1 MKKKRPVDINKII
14 ALPLVLIIVFSAALS
29 LMALYVTSKV
39 LEDERISRGLEATEL
54 SSNRII
60 SNIQRIENE
69 NEAIE
74 EKMMLIGEFV
84 ISNRDILSNDFLE
97 DVIQK
102 NDIRHVYWYNPQ
114 GVIVYDGTLEFVGWM
129 AKVGDPIHDFLISG
143 LDYYKEDVR
152 EDTDNKEV
160 HKNIYI
166 RANDGY
172 FVQVGIAAQKFRDIT
187 EEFQFQNT
195 LESLVNNKSDIN
207 SAKIMDVHLV
217 CVANTIAADI
227 GEDCSTSEVYLEV
240 LQNKITLYEKR
251 YNEHLNT
258 EVLDF
263 ITPLIYNDEVIG
275 ILVVEFSLD
284 EHNTVLSVLATIFTG
299 LTTGFIVF
307 YVLTQNFQV
316 VSPLKK
322 LNTQISKID
331 INKVSFREENTREGA
346 YTGLY
351 NTLTG
356 LINKI
361 VDSNTKNKQL
371 IKEGYNQLLVD
382 HLTNIPNRFAAK
394 MLITEKLNN
403 DKSYALMFM
412 DIDDFKAFNDT
423 KGHEFGDELLIKL
436 ANMLSTLA
444 TQKVF
449 VARYGGD
456 EFVFFQEYNELLEIG
471 EFLDSLYDLLNKP
484 IVLNGSN
491 YLVNASVGISLFSK
505 DGTTYEELIK
515 KADIAMYNTKGV
527 SRTSFKFYEESMS
540 EEVEREVKTIE
551 MLKSAIEHDGFELV
565 YQPQVDIESREIVS
579 IEALLRFK
587 NENISPGIFI
597 PLAEKYRLM
606 NSIGRIVIKKA
617 IEQIAKWTD
626 EGREAL
632 TVYINF
638 SALQLDDER
647 IVEYIKKLLKK
658 YNVRPELIGI
668 EITETIIIE
677 ESEKVKKVM
686 GLMTESGFKTA
697 IDDFGS
703 GQAGINYLSN
713 FQVDTVK
720 LDKSF
725 SDKYLKEDM
734 MEVFHTVIHLCNL
747 LGFRILAEG
756 IETKEQVELLKTTT
770 CELVQGYYYFRP
782 INPEKIAELLEIK
795 VNK

>member
-29 LMALYVTSKV
+29 LMALYVTSNV
-39 LEDERISRGLEATEL
+39 LEDELISRGLEATEL

-97 DVIQK
+97 DVIRK

-187 EEFQFQNT
+187 EEFRFQNT
-195 LESLVNNKSDIN
+195 LESLVNNRSDIN

-227 GEDCSTSEVYLEV
+227 REDCSTSEVYLEV

-299 LTTGFIVF
+299 LTTGFIIF

-322 LNTQISKID
+322 LNTRISKID

-394 MLITEKLNN
+394 VLITEKLNN

-436 ANMLSTLA
+436 ANMLSTLV

-471 EFLDSLYDLLNKP
+471 EFLDSLCDLLNKP

-579 IEALLRFK
+579 IEALLRLK

-647 IVEYIKKLLKK
+647 IVEYIKKLLKE

-770 CELVQGYYYFRP
+770 CKLVQGYYYFRP
-782 INPEKIAELLEIK
+782 SNPEKIAELLEIK